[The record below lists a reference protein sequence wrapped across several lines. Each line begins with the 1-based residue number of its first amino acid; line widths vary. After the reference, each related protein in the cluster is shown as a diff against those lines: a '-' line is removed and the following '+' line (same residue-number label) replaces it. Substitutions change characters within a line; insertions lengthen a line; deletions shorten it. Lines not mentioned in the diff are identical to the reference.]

1 LSSKVTIHEVARLSG
16 VSIKTVSRVLN
27 REPNVKND
35 TRTRVQE
42 AVAALNYRPNI
53 SARSLAGSKAYLIGV
68 FFDNPSPAYVTDVQL
83 GAIARCREEGYHLI
97 VEPLDSEGDVAAQVE
112 PMLHTLRMDGVI
124 LTPPVCDNVA
134 VLDVLEAEGVPYVR
148 LSPDQDLDRS
158 AHVRMDDVRAAYEM
172 TAHLISLGHTEIGF
186 IKGHPEHGA
195 SHLRYEGYV
204 TAMKEHGHPVREDL
218 VEQGWFS
225 FRSGFE
231 AAERLLDRPDRPTA
245 IFASND
251 DMALGVMAVANRL
264 RLEVPQTL
272 SVAGFDDT
280 PGAKVVWPQLTT
292 VRQPI
297 QAMAAA
303 AADLLLTGATGRKAR
318 RRLAPAGFRTG
329 GPRIHGAGRLG
340 FKSLLIRSSLQAFE
354 SRGLSRP
361 FFRWRW
367 KGFGVDAKSAM
378 ANPGSGR

>member
-1 LSSKVTIHEVARLSG
+1 MNAKVTIHDVARMSG

-27 REPNVKND
+27 REPNVKAD
-35 TRTRVQE
+35 TRDRVQE

-83 GAIARCREEGYHLI
+83 GAIGRCRTEGYHLI
-97 VEPLDSEGDVAAQVE
+97 VEPLDSEGDVEEQVA
-112 PMLHTLRMDGVI
+112 PMLATLRMDGVI
-124 LTPPVCDNVA
+124 LTPPVCDDVRVLA
-134 VLDVLEAEGVPYVR
+134 VLDAEGVPYVR
-148 LSPDQDLDRS
+148 LSPDRDLDRS
-158 AHVRMDDVRAAYEM
+158 AYVRMDDMAAAYEM
-172 TAHLISLGHTEIGF
+172 TAHLIKLGHKDIAF
-186 IKGHPEHGA
+186 IKGHPDHGA
-195 SHLRYEGYV
+195 AHLRYDGYAK
-204 TAMKEHGHPVREDL
+204 AMADHGLAVREDR
-218 VEQGWFS
+218 VAQGWFS

-231 AAERLLDRPDRPTA
+231 AAETLLAGEDRPTA

-264 RLEVPQTL
+264 RLNVPETL

-303 AADLLLTGATGRKAR
+303 AADLLLSGDLKGEDGAVPSRLLDFELVVRESTG
-318 RRLAPAGFRTG
+318 PA
-329 GPRIHGAGRLG
+329 
-340 FKSLLIRSSLQAFE
+340 S
-354 SRGLSRP
+354 
-361 FFRWRW
+361 
-367 KGFGVDAKSAM
+367 
-378 ANPGSGR
+378 N

>member
-1 LSSKVTIHEVARLSG
+1 MSSKVTIHEVARLSG

-35 TRTRVQE
+35 TRVRVQE

-97 VEPLDSEGDVAAQVE
+97 VEPLDSTGDVAAQVA

-124 LTPPVCDNVA
+124 LTPPVCDNAA

-148 LSPDQDLDRS
+148 LSPDQDLGRS
-158 AHVRMDDVRAAYEM
+158 ASVRMDDVRAAYEM
-172 TAHLISLGHTEIGF
+172 TAHLISLGHTDIGF

-195 SHLRYEGYV
+195 SHLRYEGYAA
-204 TAMKEHGHPVREDL
+204 AMKEHGHAVREDH

-303 AADLLLTGATGRKAR
+303 AADLLLGGATQAEGDGAPPS
-318 RRLAPAGFRTG
+318 RLLDFELVVRESTG
-329 GPRIHGAGRLG
+329 PIG
-340 FKSLLIRSSLQAFE
+340 
-354 SRGLSRP
+354 
-361 FFRWRW
+361 
-367 KGFGVDAKSAM
+367 
-378 ANPGSGR
+378 

>member
-1 LSSKVTIHEVARLSG
+1 MAYCVACRFPTLGEAVLNSKVTIHEVARLSG

-35 TRTRVQE
+35 TRARVQE

-97 VEPLDSEGDVAAQVE
+97 VEPIDSEGDVAAQVE
-112 PMLHTLRMDGVI
+112 PMLATLRMDGVI
-124 LTPPVCDNVA
+124 LTPPVCDNLT

-148 LSPDQDLDRS
+148 LSPDQDLGRS
-158 AHVRMDDVRAAYEM
+158 AHVRMDDTRAAYEM
-172 TAHLISLGHTEIGF
+172 TAHLIGLGHVDIGF
-186 IKGHPEHGA
+186 IKGHPDHGA
-195 SHLRYEGYV
+195 SHLRYGGYAA
-204 TAMKEHGHPVREDL
+204 AMAEHGHPVREDR
-218 VEQGWFS
+218 VEQGYFS

-231 AAERLLDRPDRPTA
+231 AAERLLAGDDRPTA

-264 RLEVPQTL
+264 RLNVPETL

-303 AADLLLTGATGRKAR
+303 AADLLLSRATAGEGEGPPSRLLDFELVVRESTGPAR
-318 RRLAPAGFRTG
+318 
-329 GPRIHGAGRLG
+329 
-340 FKSLLIRSSLQAFE
+340 
-354 SRGLSRP
+354 
-361 FFRWRW
+361 
-367 KGFGVDAKSAM
+367 
-378 ANPGSGR
+378 

>member
-1 LSSKVTIHEVARLSG
+1 MSSKVTIHEVARLSG

-35 TRTRVQE
+35 TRVRVQE

-97 VEPLDSEGDVAAQVE
+97 VEPLDSTGDVAAQVE

-134 VLDVLEAEGVPYVR
+134 VLDVLDAEGVPYVR
-148 LSPDQDLDRS
+148 LSPDQDLGRS
-158 AHVRMDDVRAAYEM
+158 ASVRMDDVRAAYEM
-172 TAHLISLGHTEIGF
+172 TAHLISLGHTDIGF

-204 TAMKEHGHPVREDL
+204 QAMKEHGHPVREDH

-231 AAERLLDRPDRPTA
+231 AAEKLLNRPDRPTA

-303 AADLLLTGATGRKAR
+303 AADLLLGGATQAEGDGAPPS
-318 RRLAPAGFRTG
+318 RLLDFELVVRESTG
-329 GPRIHGAGRLG
+329 PLG
-340 FKSLLIRSSLQAFE
+340 
-354 SRGLSRP
+354 
-361 FFRWRW
+361 
-367 KGFGVDAKSAM
+367 
-378 ANPGSGR
+378 

>member
-1 LSSKVTIHEVARLSG
+1 
-16 VSIKTVSRVLN
+16 
-27 REPNVKND
+27 
-35 TRTRVQE
+35 
-42 AVAALNYRPNI
+42 
-53 SARSLAGSKAYLIGV
+53 
-68 FFDNPSPAYVTDVQL
+68 
-83 GAIARCREEGYHLI
+83 
-97 VEPLDSEGDVAAQVE
+97 
-112 PMLHTLRMDGVI
+112 
-124 LTPPVCDNVA
+124 
-134 VLDVLEAEGVPYVR
+134 VPYVR
-148 LSPDQDLDRS
+148 LSPDQDLERS

-172 TAHLISLGHTEIGF
+172 TAHLIGLGHTDIGF

-204 TAMKEHGHPVREDL
+204 TAMKEHGHPVRESH

-303 AADLLLTGATGRKAR
+303 AADLLLTGATRTEGEAPPS
-318 RRLAPAGFRTG
+318 RLLDFELVVRESTG
-329 GPRIHGAGRLG
+329 PIG
-340 FKSLLIRSSLQAFE
+340 
-354 SRGLSRP
+354 
-361 FFRWRW
+361 
-367 KGFGVDAKSAM
+367 
-378 ANPGSGR
+378 